1 MRATSTLLTGAG
13 RCAAGLLTVCAFL
26 LIPGSSAEQLP
37 PEIELDRFLLQAE
50 QAVQE
55 QDFVTAQSA
64 MERIVAL
71 LEEHG
76 LEPAPEDHFRYAKV
90 WQAAGDPQRVQEAVT
105 KYLQLLGREAPNYL
119 EALRL
124 MNDAEAAAT
133 QNVNTFPSAPARPAG
148 GGGAARSTPPAPGG
162 GGGDPLRASPEG
174 PGGMEFA
181 WVPAGE
187 FRMGSTSA
195 EANSDEQPVTQ
206 VRISRGFWL
215 GKYEVTQDEWA
226 GVMGSNPSRFSGCGR
241 CPVERVSWEDVQGF
255 IQRLNLQAGRAVYR
269 LPTEAEWEYAAR
281 AGTTGDRYGNLD
293 AIAVYR
299 ENNEGR
305 THPVGQKAPNAW
317 GLHDML
323 GNVWEWVEDRY
334 GGYPGGSVTDPT
346 GPGSGSARVFRGGGW
361 AAIAGDARASDRYYG
376 GPGDRSGDLGF
387 RLLRTQ

>member
-13 RCAAGLLTVCAFL
+13 RGAAGLLTVFAFL

-50 QAVQE
+50 QAVQQ

-148 GGGAARSTPPAPGG
+148 GGGAARSTSAAPGG

-187 FRMGSTSA
+187 FRMGSTSSEADA
-195 EANSDEQPVTQ
+195 E
-206 VRISRGFWL
+206 L
-215 GKYEVTQDEWA
+215 
-226 GVMGSNPSRFSGCGR
+226 SNPSRRFGS
-241 CPVERVSWEDVQGF
+241 
-255 IQRLNLQAGRAVYR
+255 
-269 LPTEAEWEYAAR
+269 AA
-281 AGTTGDRYGNLD
+281 
-293 AIAVYR
+293 
-299 ENNEGR
+299 
-305 THPVGQKAPNAW
+305 
-317 GLHDML
+317 
-323 GNVWEWVEDRY
+323 
-334 GGYPGGSVTDPT
+334 
-346 GPGSGSARVFRGGGW
+346 GSGSGSTR
-361 AAIAGDARASDRYYG
+361 
-376 GPGDRSGDLGF
+376 
-387 RLLRTQ
+387 